1 MGLSGASHRSL
12 FRQGSSRSSFLV
24 ILLVAFLAFFALS
37 PWGAYERAKYAG
49 TVTAYERFLKKHP
62 DSSFVDAVRT
72 RLAILKLDEI
82 RKDPSARDL
91 QRFLSEWGDTRSA
104 ESARAILGNLAREQW
119 RDLEN
124 SSDVE
129 SLHQFEIDYAGTPES
144 ESARERRTDLI
155 PRIEWKTLQKS
166 VSLEELE
173 AFIIKRGTHE
183 VADLAR
189 KRITELSLDYAW
201 VRKQDRLDLYQ
212 KHLLLIPNSPHR
224 AELEKRII
232 DLEVAAIIRG
242 NHGVLPPASPLR
254 ITGGNSAEVA
264 IENQTSY
271 TLTVRYSGSRSYRFD
286 LAPSATRNVTL
297 ASGPYQ
303 VAATVS
309 SSGVIPYAGS
319 DTLSGGSYGVKFF
332 IETRRTR

>member
-1 MGLSGASHRSL
+1 MGLSGASHRSSV
-12 FRQGSSRSSFLV
+12 RQGSSRSSFLV

-49 TVTAYERFLKKHP
+49 TVTAYERFLIKHP

-119 RDLEN
+119 RDLED

-189 KRITELSLDYAW
+189 KRIAELALDYAW

-212 KHLLLIPNSPHR
+212 KHLLLIPNSSHR

-309 SSGVIPYAGS
+309 SSEVIPYAGS